1 MPSTTI
7 ADVRTV
13 GINVIDQDTAVRFF
27 VDTLG
32 FEKRLDAPI
41 SPTMRWIEVA
51 APGATTS
58 IALNLA
64 TGGPHAGADTGVR
77 FTVPDAAVEHAT
89 MSRHGV
95 EVSELILWEGVP
107 PMFSFSDPD
116 GNRFYIVEDQP

>member
-1 MPSTTI
+1 MPPTTI

-13 GINVIDQDTAVRFF
+13 GINVTDQDTAVRFF

-77 FTVPDAAVEHAT
+77 FTRRCSSSP
-89 MSRHGV
+89 G
-95 EVSELILWEGVP
+95 
-107 PMFSFSDPD
+107 
-116 GNRFYIVEDQP
+116 